1 VLTRLQAPPYDALA
15 ARLPPIGAAHPETA
29 TAVRAILDD
38 VRARGDQAVREQ
50 TQRLDGVDLAPG
62 EWEVPAIRCQ
72 EALARIP
79 GRLRDALEL
88 AVERVRGYHEKQ
100 VERGFLERHAD
111 GSALGMRVAAL
122 DRVGVYVPGGKAAYP
137 STVIMNAVPAVVA
150 GVREI
155 VMVTPPVLPAPPAP
169 PAGTPDVVLAAARL
183 AGVTRV
189 FRVGGAQAIAALAY
203 GTVTIPR
210 VDKIVG
216 PGNRF
221 VTEAKRQVA
230 GHVGIDMLAGPTEV
244 LIIADETAD
253 VRAVAADLIAQ
264 AEHDEDACAWCVT
277 TSPALA
283 DALAAEL
290 ARHVA
295 RSPRRAIVER
305 ALADHGVV
313 VVVPHLDAA
322 IEVVNRRAP
331 EHVEVLV
338 RTPWPVAERI
348 RHAGAIFVGAST
360 PEPVGDYVAGP
371 SHVLPTAGTARYV
384 SPLGVYDFV
393 KRTSVIAYSAERL
406 AQDAEHII
414 ALAEAEGLHGHAE
427 AIRVRQP
434 LLRHPSSAK
443 AAKRRITDNG
453 PRMTTLPLD
462 VQCTHRAPSRLESR
476 RRMQLVLTIAAAV
489 MIAEAIGGWVAH
501 SLTLL
506 ADAGHMLADV
516 VAIGLSLVV
525 AYVAHRPVTAERTF
539 GLLRLEILAALVN
552 GAALIVI
559 SLGIALEA
567 YHRFRTPQPVN
578 GLLLIVVAAAGLAAN
593 AAAAA
598 ILHRGHDHS
607 LNQRGAYLHILG
619 DLLGSIGAVAAGAI
633 ILATGWLRA
642 DPVISI
648 LIAVLILGSAW
659 RLVKESTDILLEA
672 APAHIALSDVHDRIA
687 SIPGVASVHDL
698 HVWTV
703 TSGVIAMSGHLVVQN
718 PAENQR
724 VLEAVQQRLG
734 GMGIAHVTV
743 QVERDQTCE

>member
-1 VLTRLQAPPYDALA
+1 MLTRLQAPPYDALA

-476 RRMQLVLTIAAAV
+476 RRMQLVLAIAAAV